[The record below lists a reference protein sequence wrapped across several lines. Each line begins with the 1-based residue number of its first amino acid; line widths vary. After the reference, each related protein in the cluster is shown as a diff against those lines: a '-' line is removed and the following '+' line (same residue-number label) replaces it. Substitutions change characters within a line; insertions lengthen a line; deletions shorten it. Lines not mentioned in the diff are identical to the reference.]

1 MRRAGKAMPR
11 AAAAGLAAAAL
22 VAALLPAEEAM
33 EGRAATAREGS
44 ARGDSEGAR
53 GPAPV
58 AQEAHRVYGWA
69 PGDLLR
75 YRFRERQHV
84 DVLPKERGEAA
95 VAGAAGVETDIGGEF
110 VVRAYAFIA
119 EGLVVG
125 LSIDGLHA
133 AARSGGVAGR
143 IAAGL
148 EGRMREEA
156 LVLLA
161 GDGRVARIV
170 APPSA
175 GPEARNLWR
184 DLLARWQI
192 VRPAGPSTEWST
204 SEEDPTGAYFACYH
218 APDRQALVKRKVRYD
233 ALHSGGAEAARG
245 ALVAGETSVALGV
258 PIVRICGS
266 EEFALWPE
274 GEIPLA
280 RSRSEFEMDLVDRAS
295 CVVAADDV
303 AALAARLR
311 GSDATTIAAVE
322 MPAAGDR
329 EEADDI
335 WTEIER
341 LLACRDG
348 TFEASSMVRIVT
360 ALRRAPDAPDDLLRF
375 LDAHPGDDRLAAFL
389 LGALGAAGT
398 DAAQH
403 ALERLLVDARRP
415 ERRRVTAL
423 TALVRLER
431 PTAGI
436 EEALRSLLDSPGAL
450 GSSALLLLG
459 ATGSR
464 VRESD
469 PARFARIHDEL
480 VRRAEGS
487 RDDPLR
493 HVAAIEAIGNLDP
506 GVLPGVVLAAL
517 ESDEEIV
524 RIAAV
529 QVLGQVREARAAESL
544 GARLAQDP
552 APEVRRAAART
563 LAEVAG
569 PESDAGLVAALRSDD
584 SEQVRS
590 ACLLALA
597 AKAAEPKVRAAI
609 ERAAAEDA
617 CEEVRALADRLL
629 AER

>member
-1 MRRAGKAMPR
+1 MP
-11 AAAAGLAAAAL
+11 
-22 VAALLPAEEAM
+22 M
-33 EGRAATAREGS
+33 
-44 ARGDSEGAR
+44 
-53 GPAPV
+53 AP
-58 AQEAHRVYGWA
+58 EAHRVYGWA

-84 DVLPKERGEAA
+84 EVLPKERIEA
-95 VAGAAGVETDIGGEF
+95 AAGVETDIGGEF

-133 AARSGGVAGR
+133 EVRGGGVPGR
-143 IAAGL
+143 MATGL
-148 EGRMREEA
+148 EAQMHEETLA
-156 LVLLA
+156 LLA
-161 GDGRVARIV
+161 EDGRVARIV
-170 APPSA
+170 AAPSV

-204 SEEDPTGAYFACYH
+204 SEEDPTGAYSACYH
-218 APDRQALVKRKVRYD
+218 VPDRQTLVKRKVRYD

-245 ALVAGETSVALGV
+245 ALVDGETSVALGV
-258 PIVRICGS
+258 PIVRLRGT
-266 EEFALWPE
+266 EEFALQPE
-274 GEIPLA
+274 GEVTLA
-280 RSRSEFEMDLVDRAS
+280 RSRSEFEMGLIDHATG
-295 CVVAADDV
+295 VVAADDI
-303 AALAARLR
+303 AALTARLHA
-311 GSDATTIAAVE
+311 SSATTIGAVE
-322 MPAAGDR
+322 MPAAAGGR

-335 WTEIER
+335 WTELER
-341 LLACRDG
+341 LLASRDG
-348 TFEASSMVRIVT
+348 AFEASAMVRIVT

-375 LDAHPGDDRLAAFL
+375 LDAHAGDDRLAAFL

-403 ALERLLVDARRP
+403 ALARFLADARRP

-431 PTAGI
+431 PTAEI
-436 EEALRSLLDSPGAL
+436 EAALRSLLDSPGDL

-464 VRESD
+464 LRESD
-469 PARFARIHDEL
+469 PARFARIREEL
-480 VRRAEGS
+480 VRRAESS

-506 GVLPGVVLAAL
+506 GELPGVVLAAL
-517 ESDEEIV
+517 ESEEEIV
-524 RIAAV
+524 RVAAI
-529 QVLGQVREARAAESL
+529 QVLAQVREAKAGERVAL
-544 GARLAQDP
+544 RLTRDP
-552 APEVRRAAART
+552 APEVRRVAARV

-569 PESDAGLVAALRSDD
+569 PDSEPALVEALRSDE

-597 AKAAEPKVRAAI
+597 AVAAEPGVRAAA

-617 CEEVRALADRLL
+617 CEEVRTL
-629 AER
+629 AESLLGGG